1 MDILE
6 EARAIF
12 RERGKTYGN
21 HKVRFDRTARM
32 VSGLLQINLKP
43 HHIASIIIIEKLSR
57 SEKGFKK
64 DNWLD
69 IINYAAIA
77 CDLQSKEGQF
87 DDTKTKLSFCIILH
101 FAWVFIR
108 TNKKQK
114 VETTHITTK
123 RVLKHFFRR
132 NANDLYLI
140 FENGFK
146 KFPETVKK
154 MIIEISW
161 ILARKTYENR
171 RKSWKILDFLSLY

>member
-87 DDTKTKLSFCIILH
+87 DDTKTK
-101 FAWVFIR
+101 
-108 TNKKQK
+108 
-114 VETTHITTK
+114 
-123 RVLKHFFRR
+123 
-132 NANDLYLI
+132 
-140 FENGFK
+140 
-146 KFPETVKK
+146 
-154 MIIEISW
+154 
-161 ILARKTYENR
+161 
-171 RKSWKILDFLSLY
+171 KS